1 MSTPSPGNEENR
13 LTGRVN
19 RRTALGLGTV
29 ATAGAL
35 LGTERAAAAARP
47 APASVSRSASVS
59 ASVRE
64 RRMARTAGT
73 PTEAAEQVAVTY
85 RRWIGE
91 AGGTWHGHVT
101 VADPAGPP
109 VVAVDDQPD
118 LRLEAYSVNK
128 IAVAVA
134 VLDKVDRGLLSLAQ
148 RVEVTASIVVPGGDG
163 IFSLDGSYPSSV
175 TLGHALAALLTV
187 SDDTA
192 VRLCGLVCPAAEL
205 NAILVGKGF
214 PNTQVQPVTDP
225 NRFYLGTST
234 PRETHDLLR
243 ALVGGTLL
251 TASST
256 AFLLRQL
263 RSPIAYTDGIRRT
276 MSSDER
282 ARIATKAGWYAD
294 ARHEAGVIFDAA
306 GAPVL
311 TYALF
316 ATGQADAGN
325 FGATHPAVAAR
336 AAMGRG
342 FLTAVN
348 GLAGTGTTYGITR
361 QRPSNGG

>member
-1 MSTPSPGNEENR
+1 M
-13 LTGRVN
+13 TGRVN
-19 RRTALGLGTV
+19 RRTALGLGT
-29 ATAGAL
+29 AAAGAL
-35 LGTERAAAAARP
+35 LGTGTPAAAKERVVARI
-47 APASVSRSASVS
+47 
-59 ASVRE
+59 
-64 RRMARTAGT
+64 AGT
-73 PTEAAEQVAVTY
+73 PAEAAEQVAITY
-85 RRWIGE
+85 RRRIGE
-91 AGGTWHGHVT
+91 AGGTWHGYVT

-128 IAVAVA
+128 VAVAVA
-134 VLDKVDRGLLSLAQ
+134 VLDKVDRGLLALDQ
-148 RVEVTASIVVPGGDG
+148 RVDVTASIVVPGGDG
-163 IFSLDGSYPSSV
+163 IFSLDGAYPSSV

-205 NAILVGKGF
+205 NAILVAKGF
-214 PNTQVQPVTDP
+214 PNTQVQPAADP

-234 PRETHDLLR
+234 PKETHDLLR

-251 TASST
+251 SASST

-276 MSSDER
+276 TSSDER

-294 ARHEAGVIFDAA
+294 ARHEAGVIFDRA

-316 ATGQADAGN
+316 AFGQADAGN

-342 FLTAVN
+342 FLTAVD
-348 GLAGTGTTYGITR
+348 GSTGTGTTYGITR